1 VTDNTMR
8 QCFDRGML
16 SEAGDGDSVLNLTVT
31 GNISDEQSAVAA
43 RESIQTNHGITSTNV
58 FGNVDSNA
66 VCVQLGG
73 AGALANI
80 FSHGGA
86 APDDFRLRKRQEATV
101 RLPGYAGGTGQDGV
115 SLGQVVAFIRGQNT
129 GSAGEPGSASASGA
143 GGGYTNGAACPTPP

>member
-1 VTDNTMR
+1 M
-8 QCFDRGML
+8 
-16 SEAGDGDSVLNLTVT
+16 LNLTVT
-31 GNISDEQSAVAA
+31 GNISDEQAAVAA

-86 APDDFRLRKRQEATV
+86 APDDFRLRKRQEAVVVIRMGRLAQRRPDGCPV
-101 RLPGYAGGTGQDGV
+101 RWC
-115 SLGQVVAFIRGQNT
+115 R
-129 GSAGEPGSASASGA
+129 
-143 GGGYTNGAACPTPP
+143 PTRPTALVRRQSWHGKCFMK